1 MKLTRD
7 QRRYFRALLFP
18 ALIENLL
25 SQIFLLIDSI
35 MVGQME
41 NSTPAV
47 AAFSSEPPRPLPGTG
62 AQTRWRKPV
71 PPSGNP

>member
-47 AAFSSEPPRPLPGTG
+47 AAVGLSG
-62 AQTRWRKPV
+62 APINLIICICGGFFIV
-71 PPSGNP
+71 SGAG

>member
-1 MKLTRD
+1 MKLTRE
-7 QRRYFRALLFP
+7 QRRYFRSLLFP
-18 ALIENLL
+18 ALIENRL

-47 AAFSSEPPRPLPGTG
+47 AAVGLCGAPAIPLP
-62 AQTRWRKPV
+62 P
-71 PPSGNP
+71 